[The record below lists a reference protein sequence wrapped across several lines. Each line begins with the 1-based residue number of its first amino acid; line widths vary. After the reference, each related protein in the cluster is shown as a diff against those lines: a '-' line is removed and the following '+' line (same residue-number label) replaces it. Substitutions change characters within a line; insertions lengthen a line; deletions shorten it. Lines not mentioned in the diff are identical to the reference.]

1 MYTLQN
7 QSMIPRRRSSVG
19 VSFGE
24 LLGSLAVL
32 RRLIVSLAVLR
43 RLIVSLA
50 LCGRFG
56 VSLDLSSK
64 MNLST
69 ATSLSGPWL
78 SSTESIDDPS
88 STLIRQRLCRWTP
101 RFSRCPSMTHHV
113 WRTQPLS

>member
-1 MYTLQN
+1 MYTPRN

-24 LLGSLAVL
+24 LLG
-32 RRLIVSLAVLR
+32 SLAVLR

-101 RFSRCPSMTHHV
+101 RFSRCPSTTHHV
-113 WRTQPLS
+113 WRTRPLS